1 MSNQNPFHDE
11 SMWRGASNSIF
22 NNAKQLRLN
31 MTEAEKVL
39 WEELRKNKL
48 EGYKFRRQ
56 HPIQNYIA
64 DFYCHALQLVIEI
77 DGENHLTKEQIK
89 IDIERTEILNSNS
102 IDVIR
107 YTNQEVLEDLEKVIQ
122 EIKMEVKIRATPPL

>member
-1 MSNQNPFHDE
+1 
-11 SMWRGASNSIF
+11 MWRGASNSIF